1 MISMQH
7 RLANQRGFT
16 LAELVVATALMGL
29 VMAGMFVLQRG
40 GQHAYLLGSNRVEAQ
55 QNARITLDLMT
66 RELRS
71 ARSIVTVGTGTDISF
86 QDQCNNTV
94 AYALAGT
101 QLNRTG
107 PTYSDRNNC
116 VVDITVTTTSP
127 ITVIGGVQ
135 GFTLTSYSV
144 YDVSSGTYTTTTTAA
159 QIRVIK
165 INLVT
170 SQEESVATSSPGN
183 QRATVESTVQLRN
196 LS

>member
-71 ARSIVTVGTGTDISF
+71 ARSIVTVGNGTDISF

-107 PTYSDRNNC
+107 PNYSDRSNC
-116 VVDITVTTTSP
+116 VVDTTS
-127 ITVIGGVQ
+127 TTQVIGGVQ

-170 SQEESVATSSPGN
+170 SQEESV
-183 QRATVESTVQLRN
+183 
-196 LS
+196 